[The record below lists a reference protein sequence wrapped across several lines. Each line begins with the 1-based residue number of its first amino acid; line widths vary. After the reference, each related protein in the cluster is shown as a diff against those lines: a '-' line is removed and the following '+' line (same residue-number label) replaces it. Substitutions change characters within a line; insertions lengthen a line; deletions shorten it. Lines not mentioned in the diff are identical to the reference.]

1 MAHFQQLHFVQVTS
15 AHLAERWDGRAI
27 LEIGSHDVNG
37 SIRPMFAG
45 GRYTGVDLSPG
56 AGVDLVG
63 AGHEL
68 TLADGSFDLA
78 ISCECFEHN
87 PHWIETF
94 RNMHRMTKAGG
105 AVVITCASRGRME
118 HGTDRTKPEESPGT
132 QAVGWR
138 YYRNLNRT
146 DFERHLDL
154 DAMFE
159 SYVFF
164 RNDVSKDL
172 YFVGKKGGGS
182 AMGLTLDVGI
192 LAGALLSTNS
202 LVTVDQPFR
211 LRALPR
217 MAVEAPVRWAEW
229 LPDRIFQQF
238 VRSWRAAERAGRPRR
253 PDTK

>member
-78 ISCECFEHN
+78 VSCECFEHN
-87 PHWIETF
+87 PYWVETF

-105 AVVITCASRGRME
+105 AVVITCAARGRIE

-132 QAVGWR
+132 QAVGWH
-138 YYRNLNRT
+138 YYRNLNRV
-146 DFERHLDL
+146 DFERRLDL
-154 DAMFE
+154 DLMFE
-159 SYVFF
+159 SHAFF

-172 YFVGKKGGGS
+172 YFVGKKGGGN

-192 LAGALLSTNS
+192 LTGALLSTNS

-217 MAVEAPVRWAEW
+217 MAVEAPVRWAAW

-238 VRSWRAAERAGRPRR
+238 VRSWRAVERAGHPRR